1 MTVTEVGCMGVK
13 PGLNI
18 MDPSTEEGQILAG
31 AWKTVTS
38 KPGGPQRVYWGLEAA
53 DPSKVWAFFD
63 FDSVEQ
69 HRKFAEEYGAE
80 AVKDIP
86 KMCTHGEFSK
96 HIKMD
101 PTSDILL
108 SPVTELMLVY
118 FPSDISEKNQEEL
131 AELFRLIILMD
142 LPDSPGLESL
152 AHGWG
157 LEKDFNV
164 RGKDGQVGS
173 VLMCFLGWAGVD
185 AQAKVHET
193 DAYKQTLSKV
203 QNMKGAIGFCNVSL
217 SCQHLERLSN
227 QAAA

>member
-13 PGLNI
+13 PGLNV
-18 MDPSTEEGQILAG
+18 MDPSTEEGQILTG

-53 DPSKVWAFFD
+53 DPSKIWAFFD

-69 HRKFAEEYGAE
+69 HRQFAEEHGAE

-86 KMCTHGEFSK
+86 KICTHGEISK

-101 PTSDILL
+101 PSSDVLQ

-118 FPSDISEKNQEEL
+118 FPSDISEKDQAGL
-131 AELFRLIILMD
+131 SELFRLILLMGF
-142 LPDSPGLESL
+142 PDSPDVKKLT
-152 AHGWG
+152 HGWG

-173 VLMCFLGWAGVD
+173 VLMGFVGWSSVD
-185 AQAKVHET
+185 AQAEFHKT
-193 DAYKQTLSKV
+193 DAYKQTLSQV

-227 QAAA
+227 EAAA

>member
-18 MDPSTEEGQILAG
+18 IDPSTEEGQILTG

-69 HRKFAEEYGAE
+69 HRQFAEEYGAD

-86 KMCTHGEFSK
+86 KICTHGEFSK
-96 HIKMD
+96 HITMD
-101 PTSDILL
+101 PSSDILQ
-108 SPVTELMLVY
+108 SPVTEVMLVY
-118 FPSDISEKNQEEL
+118 FPGDISKEHQEGL
-131 AELFRLIILMD
+131 SELFRSIL
-142 LPDSPGLESL
+142 LRGFSDSLDVKEL

-157 LEKDFNV
+157 LEKDFN
-164 RGKDGQVGS
+164 
-173 VLMCFLGWAGVD
+173 F
-185 AQAKVHET
+185 HET
-193 DAYKQTLSKV
+193 DAYKQTLSQA

-227 QAAA
+227 EPAV